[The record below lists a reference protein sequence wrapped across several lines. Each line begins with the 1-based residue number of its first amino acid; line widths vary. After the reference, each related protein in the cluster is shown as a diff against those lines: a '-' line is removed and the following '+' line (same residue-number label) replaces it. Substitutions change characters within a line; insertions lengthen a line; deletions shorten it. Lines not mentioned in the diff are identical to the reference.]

1 MNKPRLTTAALSAIG
16 VIVLLFVVFRF
27 QVIKELFSLFI
38 SVLQPLWAGIL
49 MAYLLYPFANFL
61 EKQCAK
67 VKWLAKAARPISV
80 LLTAVIVL
88 AVVSLLFAVLIPQL
102 WQSSVELATNLP
114 SLLEAQSNKLQAFM
128 QTDNEAAQ
136 VLSNVLESTENSV
149 VTWIKTNLL
158 TWLRTN
164 FFNTVYNL
172 ASSVMTVGSAL
183 VSIMLA
189 IIITIY
195 LLLGR
200 ERYVGQCRK
209 LFHAVSKNERFNREV
224 HETIEQANKIFSGFI
239 SGKLLDSLIV
249 GIICFICLSI
259 MRMPYALLISV
270 IVGVTNIIP
279 MFGPFI
285 GAIPSAFLLLL
296 VSPKQCLIFIVFI
309 IILQQVDGNVIGP
322 RIIGNTTGISALYV
336 TIAILIFGKLF
347 GFIGMILGVP
357 MFATIYYIV
366 KRFTEHSLKQQG
378 LPVETAAY
386 GPGCEIQPVSAES
399 FEPYESL

>member
-1 MNKPRLTTAALSAIG
+1 MNKSRWTTAALAAAGAIA
-16 VIVLLFVVFRF
+16 LLFVVLRF
-27 QVIKELFSLFI
+27 QLVKELLSLVI

-49 MAYLLYPFANFL
+49 MAYLLYPLANFL

-67 VKWLAKAARPISV
+67 VKYISKAARQISV
-80 LLTAVIVL
+80 LLTAVIVF
-88 AVVSLLFAVLIPQL
+88 AVVGLLFSVLIPQL
-102 WQSSVELATNLP
+102 WQSVFELATNFP
-114 SLLEAQSNKLQAFM
+114 SMVETQANKLQAFL
-128 QTDNEAAQ
+128 QTDSDAAAM
-136 VLSNVLESTENSV
+136 LSNVIETTENSI
-149 VTWIKTNLL
+149 VTWAKTNLL

-172 ASSVMTVGSAL
+172 ASSVMSFGSAL
-183 VSIMLA
+183 ISVMLA

-200 ERYVGQCRK
+200 ERYIGQCRK
-209 LFHAVSKNERFNREV
+209 IFHAVSKNERFNHEV
-224 HETIEQANKIFSGFI
+224 YETIEQANRIFSGFI

-249 GIICFICLSI
+249 GIICFVCLSV

-296 VSPKQCLIFIVFI
+296 VSPKQCLIFIIFI

-322 RIIGNTTGISALYV
+322 RIIGNSTGISALYV

-357 MFATIYYIV
+357 MFATIYYVV
-366 KRFTEHSLKQQG
+366 KRFTEHSLKKQG
-378 LPVETAAY
+378 LPIETDAY
-386 GPGCEIQPVSAES
+386 GPGCEIEPIAAES
-399 FEPYESL
+399 EE